1 MSIMNMVPKSPE
13 HESPY
18 WNTSGTARRCSAL
31 TCEKSTAYVTLDIKT
46 IYYKVLNEHIN
57 MNPQY
62 QRGYVWSMLKQK
74 GFIESI
80 MNNFPIPSIMLSQ
93 HDLTSFNMMDGK
105 QRVDALVGF
114 KNDKFNIFVENEHLH
129 FSELSEKLKAE
140 FDAKQLGVTISTSLT
155 EQEESIIFERINRAA
170 PLGCGEKINSYLYS
184 PLAKT
189 RDDFFKA
196 GNPIFDRLSTTLG
209 DDTLGRIKR
218 NDKVADRTGY
228 MAGAGM
234 GVEYITTSFNK
245 LQPMLEMPQ
254 EDWDVQI
261 DVMQSNMGRLADIWH
276 SIIVEN
282 GIGLRKEW
290 ISRSRIWRLGYVNGF
305 ILYSFWEEESK
316 DYCFNTWKTFISE
329 ASKKGGVFEMWKKA
343 IGTGTLSL
351 TPARLH
357 NGWYQVKHF
366 VEHNAFKSNVMYK
379 KNDNEETEEV
389 IISHSDHKRKEREND
404 NILETE
410 LVNI

>member
-1 MSIMNMVPKSPE
+1 MSIMSMVPKSPE

-155 EQEESIIFERINRAA
+155 EQEDRKSTR
-170 PLGCGEKINSYLYS
+170 LNSS
-184 PLAKT
+184 H
-189 RDDFFKA
+189 
-196 GNPIFDRLSTTLG
+196 
-209 DDTLGRIKR
+209 
-218 NDKVADRTGY
+218 
-228 MAGAGM
+228 
-234 GVEYITTSFNK
+234 IT
-245 LQPMLEMPQ
+245 
-254 EDWDVQI
+254 
-261 DVMQSNMGRLADIWH
+261 
-276 SIIVEN
+276 
-282 GIGLRKEW
+282 
-290 ISRSRIWRLGYVNGF
+290 RSRMP
-305 ILYSFWEEESK
+305 SS
-316 DYCFNTWKTFISE
+316 
-329 ASKKGGVFEMWKKA
+329 A
-343 IGTGTLSL
+343 
-351 TPARLH
+351 
-357 NGWYQVKHF
+357 
-366 VEHNAFKSNVMYK
+366 
-379 KNDNEETEEV
+379 
-389 IISHSDHKRKEREND
+389 
-404 NILETE
+404 
-410 LVNI
+410 